1 MTGGAR
7 SCSVLALVVL
17 VCAAGCVAAPAPVA
31 EPTAVASAEPVATPT
46 PLPPGEPTVEPT
58 APGEA
63 TPSVVVGVPTL
74 QVGPDAPRPPDAA
87 TVPVPGPGACR
98 IVAGLPD
105 HSCTPGVLN
114 PRLTPAQLCAP
125 GFSTRPIRPPSSYT
139 DALKKR
145 LMVSYA
151 QIGVNPLTGR
161 PWSPTDV
168 ELDHAVSLEDL
179 GHPWSPLNLWPQ
191 PRRATG
197 AEPNAE
203 EKDAIE
209 ETVRKL
215 ICADQSHAADYAA
228 RLAAD
233 WTQFRRTVSSAE
245 TTPKEAEP

>member
-1 MTGGAR
+1 MTGRAR
-7 SCSVLALVVL
+7 GCSVLAVVVL

-31 EPTAVASAEPVATPT
+31 EPTAVASTEPVATPT
-46 PLPPGEPTVEPT
+46 PLAPGEPTLEPT
-58 APGEA
+58 AA
-63 TPSVVVGVPTL
+63 PSVVVGVPTL
-74 QVGPDAPRPPDAA
+74 QVGPDAPRPPNAE
-87 TVPVPGPGACR
+87 TVPVPSPGSCR
-98 IVAGLPD
+98 IVDGLPD
-105 HSCTPGVLN
+105 HGCTPGALN

-125 GFSTRPIRPPSSYT
+125 GFSTRTIRPPSSYT

-145 LMVSYA
+145 VMVSYG
-151 QIGVNPLTGR
+151 QVGVNPLTGR
-161 PWSPTDV
+161 SWSPTDV

-203 EKDAIE
+203 EKDAVE
-209 ETVRKL
+209 VTVRKL

-233 WTQFRRTVSSAE
+233 WTQFRRTLSLAE
-245 TTPKEAEP
+245 TTP